1 MTRRNHWQKL
11 LIVALTAVGLLYCAR
26 EQLER
31 VVVGYGTYHAH
42 VFMPPP
48 REAKESWWH
57 ERHDHMRF
65 YWDLSRLHVEREK
78 RLKLLNP
85 ELQPLVQELRRRQTA
100 GQGMQYSMHIYR
112 EIRWRLNFTPDIA
125 ATRSRIS
132 DLKQSLS
139 EPGEQRLA
147 SEQQPS
153 DGSWGKGITVW
164 YLRLYYSV
172 EDGLDTPDV
181 QIKYPLTFLDRINT
195 PETLVAQLN
204 SALYDRFTQTGVF
217 NREELDET
225 FSAIARLLFK
235 TRQVPY
241 PFDPRLRGAV
251 RDFVERWQNPVT
263 GCWGQWMIDR
273 EGRVWKMDD
282 MAMTFHVVSDLKGQ
296 VDHLDLIAKRLLE
309 LDHADFP
316 AGIRFNGHYENHLNW
331 DAVKIFRLAWP
342 HLDENSRQQ
351 ARAEISGMLNW
362 CLSKSYQPDGSFKV
376 SELDDTVGD
385 AYSYGVYFLREAGYF
400 RREDRFWT
408 DQDFPDAMAVRERIE
423 AKLKSTGLSDPGMRS
438 AYETLEETRI
448 PTPRPVNE

>member
-1 MTRRNHWQKL
+1 MRNRWLKL
-11 LIVALTAVGLLYCAR
+11 LIIVLTVIGLLYCAR

-31 VVVGYGTYHAH
+31 VIVAYGTYHAH

-57 ERHDHMRF
+57 EHYDHVQF

-85 ELQPLVQELRRRQTA
+85 ELQPLVQEVRRRQTV

-125 ATRSRIS
+125 TTQSRIS
-132 DLKQSLS
+132 DLSQSLS
-139 EPGEQRLA
+139 EPEEQKLA

-153 DGSWGKGITVW
+153 DGSWGRGISVW

-172 EDGLDTPDV
+172 EDGLDAPNV

-195 PETLVAQLN
+195 AEALTAQLN
-204 SALYDRFTQTGVF
+204 SALYDRFTETGVF

-225 FSAIARLLFK
+225 FSAVARLLFK
-235 TRQVPY
+235 MKPVPY
-241 PFDPRLRGAV
+241 QFDPKLKDALRT
-251 RDFVERWQNPVT
+251 FVEQWQNPVS
-263 GCWGQWMIDR
+263 GCWGQWMVDR
-273 EGRVWKMDD
+273 EGRIWKMDD

-309 LDHADFP
+309 LDRADFP

-342 HLDENSRQQ
+342 HLDEPSRRQ
-351 ARAEISGMLNW
+351 ARAEISRMLNW

-408 DQDFPDAMAVRERIE
+408 DQEFPDATAVRDRIE
-423 AKLKSTGLSDPGMRS
+423 AKLQSTGLSDPGLRS
-438 AYETLEETRI
+438 AYETLEGTRI
-448 PTPRPVNE
+448 PTRRPANE